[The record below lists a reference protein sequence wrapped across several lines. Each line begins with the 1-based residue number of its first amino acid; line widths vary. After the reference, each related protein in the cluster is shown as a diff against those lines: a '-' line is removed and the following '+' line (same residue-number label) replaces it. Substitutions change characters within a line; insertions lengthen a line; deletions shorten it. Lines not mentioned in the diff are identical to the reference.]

1 MFRLEHSHSHP
12 PSHSLPNPPSLFFR
26 PRFTWPVLST
36 ENISCLFSLD
46 VCVSVWV
53 CVCPWQT
60 MCSCSCICVWLCVV
74 YLYLCILYLRA
85 NVATIWQQ
93 LLLPFYINSI
103 NVFVVVRSSCSCSCS
118 HCCHCCSCCCSCSCC
133 CCSGCCC
140 CCCILKVN
148 RDKCLQET
156 FVEVVEHFAYFHKH
170 IPSTATECVAVY
182 VCVCALTTCCVYWY
196 MCVYY
201 LTTSSEN

>member
-1 MFRLEHSHSHP
+1 MYG
-12 PSHSLPNPPSLFFR
+12 
-26 PRFTWPVLST
+26 
-36 ENISCLFSLD
+36 C
-46 VCVSVWV
+46 VCVLGKLCVAVAVSVSV
-53 CVCPWQT
+53 Y
-60 MCSCSCICVWLCVV
+60 MCVV

-118 HCCHCCSCCCSCSCC
+118 HCCHCCSCCCSCSC
-133 CCSGCCC
+133 CCC